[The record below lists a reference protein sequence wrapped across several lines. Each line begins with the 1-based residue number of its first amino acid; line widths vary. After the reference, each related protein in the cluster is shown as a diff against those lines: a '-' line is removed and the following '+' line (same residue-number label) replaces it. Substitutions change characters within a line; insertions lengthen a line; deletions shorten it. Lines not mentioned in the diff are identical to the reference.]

1 MISQSTDEQTVESF
15 NTTSRRSFLT
25 MMTLLSL
32 IVFVFGGCITLLIVN
47 SLLNSQLDAYVST
60 QSMAAASTILD
71 FMEDLLLFY
80 FLYGGILLILVL
92 ATASVVTWMKT
103 QSSYIRYGVLLL
115 CLIIVLIL
123 GGMRSF
129 GSSEVQVS
137 PTTPTPVSFVV
148 EIAV

>member
-115 CLIIVLIL
+115 CLIIVLVL